1 MTESNKKDWEKK
13 VAEELDGE
21 PIDSL
26 IWETLEGIDVKPLY
40 TADDLEEI
48 SHLDSFPGLPP
59 YVRGHKATMYA
70 KRPWTVRHY

>member
-1 MTESNKKDWEKK
+1 MARSNKKDWEKK

-48 SHLDSFPGLPP
+48 SHLDSFPVLPP
-59 YVRGHKATMYA
+59 FL
-70 KRPWTVRHY
+70 